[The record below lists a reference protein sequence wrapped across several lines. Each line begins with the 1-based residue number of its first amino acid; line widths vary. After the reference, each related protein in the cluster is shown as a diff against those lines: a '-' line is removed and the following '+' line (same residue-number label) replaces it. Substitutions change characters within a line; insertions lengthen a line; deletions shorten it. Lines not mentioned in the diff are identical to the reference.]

1 MSVVS
6 TDLKLYAAAN
16 MPNDDTSLNG
26 GAIDVGAEI
35 TGALDEVFK
44 DAYSKETGGGDRIV
58 YRKVFLKNTNGAT
71 TLSSVKVWMSADE
84 HDYITLDLESSVDG
98 SDTSTNRITAPAGY
112 SFGEHASEE
121 AAHALPGDG
130 NLDAGEAIGVWLK
143 KTIPENQAPDASITA
158 TLKIKGTTT

>member
-6 TDLKLYAAAN
+6 TDLKLYCSVN

-26 GAIDVGAEI
+26 GAIDAASEI

-58 YRKVFLKNTNGAT
+58 YRKVFFKNTNGAT
-71 TLSSVKVWMSADE
+71 TLEDVKIWMSADE
-84 HDYITLDLESSVDG
+84 HDYITLDLESAING
-98 SDTSTNRITAPAGY
+98 TDTSTNRITAPAGY
-112 SFGEHASEE
+112 TFAEHASEG

-158 TLKIKGTTT
+158 TLKVKGKTT

>member
-1 MSVVS
+1 MSVVAN
-6 TDLKLYAAAN
+6 DLVLYASAA

-35 TGALDEVFK
+35 TGVLDEVFQ
-44 DAYSKETGGGDRIV
+44 DAYSKETGDGDRIV

-71 TLSSVKVWMSADE
+71 TLSGVKIWMSADE
-84 HDYITLDLESSVDG
+84 HDYITLDLADTVDDNG
-98 SDTSTNRITAPAGY
+98 TSTNRITAPAGRT
-112 SFGEHASEE
+112 FAEHNSE
-121 AAHALPGDG
+121 ATAHTLPGDG

-143 KTIPENQAPDASITA
+143 LTIPENQAPDAEITA

>member
-1 MSVVS
+1 MSVVG
-6 TDLKLYAAAN
+6 TDLKLYAAAA

-26 GAIDVGAEI
+26 GAIDAGSEI

-44 DAYSKETGGGDRIV
+44 DAYSKETGDGDRIV
-58 YRKVFLKNTNGAT
+58 YRKVFLKNTSAT
-71 TLSSVKVWMSADE
+71 TLTGVKVWMSADE
-84 HDYITLDLESSVDG
+84 HDYITLDLEASVDG
-98 SDTSTNRITAPAGY
+98 NDTSTNRITAPAGY
-112 SFGEHASEE
+112 SFAEHASEG
-121 AAHALPGDG
+121 AAHTLPGDG